1 MYLSLLNNRQKE
13 LFLMMAY
20 HLANTDGD
28 FSESEQM
35 MMNSYAGEMGI
46 SPDISK
52 TKMDI
57 SKVIDALCSTAGK
70 REKQIIVFE
79 LIGLAMADS
88 NYDASERKVIREMA
102 EKFGVDTEFE
112 KFCEK
117 KLTEYLELQNALNE
131 MILN

>member
-1 MYLSLLNNRQKE
+1 
-13 LFLMMAY
+13 MMAY
-20 HLANTDGD
+20 HLAKTDGNL
-28 FSESEQM
+28 SEAEQM

-46 SPDISK
+46 SPDIGK
-52 TKMDI
+52 TEMDV
-57 SKVIDALCSTAGK
+57 SEVIDELCSTAGK
-70 REKQIIVFE
+70 REQQIIVFE

-88 NYDASERKVIREMA
+88 NYDASERKVIRAMA

-117 KLTEYLELQNALNE
+117 KLTEYLELQSALNG

>member
-1 MYLSLLNNRQKE
+1 
-13 LFLMMAY
+13 MMAY

-46 SPDISK
+46 SPDIGK
-52 TKMDI
+52 TDMGI
-57 SKVIDALCSTAGK
+57 SEVVDELCSTAGK
-70 REKQIIVFE
+70 REKRIIVFE
-79 LIGLAMADS
+79 LIGLAMADC
-88 NYDASERKVIREMA
+88 NYDASERKVIREMV
-102 EKFGVDTEFE
+102 EKCGIDTEFE

-117 KLTEYLELQNALNE
+117 KLTEYLELQSALNE